1 MSRETDL
8 TCYESMNRSKK
19 SDAIVNG
26 QSLLRM
32 WNCPAFLSAICMGLH
47 KRLGNTS
54 QLQLLGKEPQLLED
68 VCKMLRVISLSEIL
82 SIFSCDWKPELFQ
95 HSFFLGPLGAHVPQ
109 GSLGAMARVS
119 SGGLVLQVFAGSTDR
134 QLTWRVDVRLAE
146 IKVTAEMETTR
157 NEVKIPMRA
166 MTVHTNAEIN
176 KHLSGSVR
184 VSDTAIVLQGGDFKF
199 VIYMLTKADA
209 MRTTLTSNAE
219 FFELL

>member
-119 SGGLVLQVFAGSTDR
+119 SGGLVLQVFAGSTDGQPR
-134 QLTWRVDVRLAE
+134 PGRRAR
-146 IKVTAEMETTR
+146 TAAREGETRPGAPPEM
-157 NEVKIPMRA
+157 
-166 MTVHTNAEIN
+166 
-176 KHLSGSVR
+176 HLSSC
-184 VSDTAIVLQGGDFKF
+184 
-199 VIYMLTKADA
+199 
-209 MRTTLTSNAE
+209 TTHSPR
-219 FFELL
+219 